1 VPGLLNAPA
10 STGNNRTK
18 ELAMK
23 LLRYGMPGQERPGLL
38 DSQGKIRDLSILIG
52 ELTSERLAPASLKAL
67 AAIDAGGLPL
77 VEGSPRLGVP
87 NRGMGKFLAIGLN
100 YSDHAKE
107 TNQKIPTEPMLFI
120 KANSCLNGPY
130 DNIVLPKDSKN
141 ADWEVELGVVIGSTA
156 WCVSENEALSCVA
169 GYCLV
174 NDVSERAFQIDRGG
188 TIDKGKGCDT
198 FGPVGPWLV
207 TADEAGDPQA
217 LDMWLD
223 VNGKRMQTGNTRTMI
238 FSVAKLISYLS
249 HFMSL
254 NPGDLITT
262 GTPPGVGF
270 ARKPQIFLQP
280 GDVIHAGI
288 SKLGEQRQKV
298 VSWPG

>member
-1 VPGLLNAPA
+1 
-10 STGNNRTK
+10 
-18 ELAMK
+18 MK
-23 LLRYGMPGQERPGLL
+23 LLRYGPAGQERPGLL
-38 DSQGKIRDLSILIG
+38 DSQGKIRDLSVLIG
-52 ELTSERLAPASLKAL
+52 ELSSERLSPAGLRAL
-67 AAIDAGGLPL
+67 AALNVEKLPL
-77 VEGSPRLGVP
+77 VEGSPRLGIP
-87 NRGMGKFLAIGLN
+87 YRGMGKFLAIGLN

-107 TNQKIPTEPMLFI
+107 TNQAIPSEPVVFI

-130 DNIVLPKDSKN
+130 DDIVLPKDSKK
-141 ADWEVELGVVIGSTA
+141 ADWKVELGVVIGSKA
-156 WCVSENEALSCVA
+156 QCVSEQEALNYVA

-174 NDVSERAFQIDRGG
+174 NDVSERAFQIERGG

-207 TADEAGDPQA
+207 TADEVGDPQA

-238 FSVAKLISYLS
+238 FGVARLVSYIS

-270 ARKPQIFLQP
+270 ARKPPIFLQP
-280 GDVIHAGI
+280 GDLIHAGI
-288 SKLGEQRQKV
+288 NKLGEQRQKV